1 MRTSLFAIA
10 ALALVG
16 GFLIA
21 SGRTSPASASQASM
35 TTTLSGSA
43 EVPGPGSAD
52 GTGQAM
58 VTIDPAQATVCYDLT
73 VTLAPPAAAAH
84 IHRGAADAAGPV
96 VVPFDAPSSGSSSG
110 CVQGV
115 DAVLI
120 ADIMQAPTGFYV
132 NIHNPDFP
140 AGAIRGQL
148 GQ

>member
-1 MRTSLFAIA
+1 MRIGLVAIT

-16 GFLIA
+16 GSFVA
-21 SGRTSPASASQASM
+21 SGRTAPASASQDPM

-43 EVPGPGSAD
+43 EVPGPGSPD

-84 IHRGAADAAGPV
+84 IHRGAADASGPV

-115 DAVLI
+115 DAALI
-120 ADIMQAPTGFYV
+120 ADIMQSPAGFYV
-132 NIHNPDFP
+132 NVHNPDFP
-140 AGAIRGQL
+140 QGAIRGQL

>member
-1 MRTSLFAIA
+1 MRTGLFALV

-16 GFLIA
+16 GIFVA
-21 SGRTSPASASQASM
+21 GGRTPTASANQQSM

-52 GTGQAM
+52 GAGQAM
-58 VTIDPAQATVCYDLT
+58 VTIDPAQNTVCYELN

-84 IHRGAADAAGPV
+84 IHRGAADASGPV

-115 DAVLI
+115 DAALI
-120 ADIMQAPTGFYV
+120 ADILQTPSGFYV